1 MSAISKPQ
9 LGEKCRAVLIRIA
22 PKYEALKVDCVA
34 DLVEGEG
41 EGFGIDEDGAMG
53 GYAIALFKVGVGDD
67 LINVVL
73 AGFVGGFV
81 FGVEDGDRSIRGAI
95 VCMVLLSFKQMTG
108 QLRLTNYGFERSSL
122 ESLVVG
128 NRDSDGGVFQLALH
142 DNVATTLPNFDKA
155 LRLKNFTD
163 ALTR

>member
-22 PKYEALKVDCVA
+22 PKHEALDVDRV
-34 DLVEGEG
+34 DYFVEGSG
-41 EGFGIDEDGAMG
+41 EGFGIEEDG
-53 GYAIALFKVGVGDD
+53 AIALFKVGVGED
-67 LINVVL
+67 LINVGL

-81 FGVEDGDRSIRGAI
+81 FGVEDGDRLVCGAI